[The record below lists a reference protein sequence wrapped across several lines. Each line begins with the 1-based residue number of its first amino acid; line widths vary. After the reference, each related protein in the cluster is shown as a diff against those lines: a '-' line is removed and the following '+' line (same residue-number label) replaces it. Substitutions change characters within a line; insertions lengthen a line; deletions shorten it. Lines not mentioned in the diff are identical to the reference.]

1 MNKFVLIDPRN
12 CTVEMV
18 EAEQLDELYW
28 RVGLRPN
35 EVDFGCIYR
44 SQTEG
49 WTLNVIVDER
59 GLRMPP
65 DRAKY
70 FSLGGQLLEG
80 GAIVFK
86 AERDGETS
94 SMAAV
99 PPVMFY
105 RSHVEV
111 EAAIAKGEIARPR
124 MSVNGE
130 VVWTWPERPKM
141 GG

>member
-1 MNKFVLIDPRN
+1 MNKFVLIDPRD

-18 EAEQLDELYW
+18 EAEHLDELYE

-49 WTLNVIVDER
+49 WTLNVIVDEF
-59 GLRMPP
+59 GLYVPLNQAR
-65 DRAKY
+65 Y

-80 GAIVFK
+80 GAIIFK

-111 EAAIAKGEIARPR
+111 EAAIAKGEIARPEMR
-124 MSVNGE
+124 INGQL
-130 VVWTWPERPKM
+130 VWQWPQERRS
-141 GG
+141 